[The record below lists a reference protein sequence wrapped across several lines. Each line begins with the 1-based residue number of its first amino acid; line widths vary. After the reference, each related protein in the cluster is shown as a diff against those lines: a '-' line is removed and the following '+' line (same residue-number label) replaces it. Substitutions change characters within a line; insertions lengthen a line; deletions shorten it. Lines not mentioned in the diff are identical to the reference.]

1 MEAYIFLMYEAV
13 KGGKESKSSS
23 PSTGPLMAY
32 LENSEPG
39 GPGALDLLNP
49 SDYPPN

>member
-1 MEAYIFLMYEAV
+1 MAVYMFLMYDAV

-23 PSTGPLMAY
+23 ASTGPLIAY

-39 GPGALDLLNP
+39 GPGALDLLIP